1 MIRALVVAAFLALS
15 PAALAADAPRPAA
28 SATTGSGMVV
38 SPSPN
43 VSPVGDAG
51 MKPGVP
57 KAPTSKHGFF
67 FAAYGAVWLA
77 LLGYVLYL
85 ASKVRALDRR

>member
-1 MIRALVVAAFLALS
+1 MIRALFVASFLVLS
-15 PAALAADAPRPAA
+15 PTTFAADAPPA
-28 SATTGSGMVV
+28 SATTGSDVV
-38 SPSPN
+38 VPASPN
-43 VSPVGDAG
+43 VSPSGDAA

-57 KAPTSKHGFF
+57 KGPVSKHGFF

-85 ASKVRALDRR
+85 AGKLKALERR